1 MAKVVF
7 THKPGSR
14 YDDLPEWRY
23 HFPRTY
29 LRQVEAA
36 LGDFIVYYE
45 PGRRGPGDNLREG
58 RKAYFATARL
68 VRIERDP
75 TRGDHYYAHVEDYLE
90 FLRPVP
96 FREDGFYY
104 EHRLRKGDGTV
115 NKGAFGRAVR
125 VLDDYEYELICRA
138 GFAEELRMEPPSL
151 PSVPERM
158 LAEPPAVFARPIV
171 ETLVTRPFRDRAFA
185 RAVQGA
191 YGQTCAFTGLRI
203 INGGGRPE
211 VQAAHIRPV
220 ADQGPD
226 SVRNGIALSAT
237 LHWLFDR
244 GLVSIA
250 PDHGILV
257 AERQIPERL
266 LSLLNPDRRIRLPSD
281 PRLRPAPAFLEYH
294 RQRVFKGSSTSTSR
308 RRIR

>member
-1 MAKVVF
+1 MAKAVF
-7 THKPGSR
+7 TYKPGSR

-45 PGRRGPGDNLREG
+45 PGRWGSGDSLREG

-75 TRGDHYYAHVEDYLE
+75 LRADHYYAYVEDYLD

-96 FREDGFYY
+96 FRERGFFY
-104 EHRLRKGDGTV
+104 EHRLCKKDGTV
-115 NKGAFGRAVR
+115 NRGAFGRAVR
-125 VLDDYEYELICRA
+125 LLDEYEYQLICRA
-138 GFAEELRMEPPSL
+138 GFADALEETGLPAPPRL
-151 PSVPERM
+151 PERM
-158 LAEPPAVFARPIV
+158 LAEPPAGFERPIV
-171 ETLVTRPFRDRAFA
+171 ETLVARPFRDRAFT

-203 INGGGRPE
+203 LNGGGRPE

-220 ADQGPD
+220 ADRGPD

-237 LHWLFDR
+237 LHWMFDR

-250 PDHGILV
+250 PDYSILV

-266 LSLLNPDRRIRLPSD
+266 LSLLNPDRRVRLPRD
-281 PRLRPAPAFLEYH
+281 PRLRPAPAFLDYH
-294 RQRVFKGSSTSTSR
+294 RKRVFEG
-308 RRIR
+308 

>member
-45 PGRRGPGDNLREG
+45 PARSGVGDSLREG

-68 VRIERDP
+68 VHIDRDP
-75 TRGDHYYAHVEDYLE
+75 ARADHYYAYLDDYLE

-104 EHRLRKGDGTV
+104 EHRLCKKDETV
-115 NKGAFGRAVR
+115 NRGAFGRAVR
-125 VLDDYEYELICRA
+125 LLDDYEYELICRA
-138 GFAEELRMEPPSL
+138 GFAEELAGTELPALPPL
-151 PSVPERM
+151 HERV
-158 LAEPPAVFARPIV
+158 LAEPPAVFERPIV
-171 ETLVTRPFRDRAFA
+171 ETLINRPFRDRAFA

-191 YGQTCAFTGLRI
+191 YAQTCAFTGLRI

-220 ADQGPD
+220 ADRGPD

-237 LHWLFDR
+237 LHWMFDR

-250 PDHGILV
+250 PDHSILV
-257 AERQIPERL
+257 AEGKIPERL
-266 LSLLNPDRRIRLPSD
+266 LALLNPDRRVHLPRD
-281 PRLRPAPAFLEYH
+281 ARVQPAPAFLEYH
-294 RQRVFKGSSTSTSR
+294 RQRVFKG
-308 RRIR
+308 